1 MDLLEAIKQRH
12 SVRKYRNEPIDAARL
27 GILSD
32 EIRECN
38 SLSGLNIQLVKDEP
52 LAFSTGIFKYG
63 AFSGVKNYIV
73 MAGPHGTEYEQK
85 VGYYGERLVLLAQT
99 IGLNTCW
106 VGLTFKLIEDVFT
119 LSEGEKVHCVIAI
132 GFGENSGKQHP
143 DKPIDKFIDVQGE
156 VPGWFLSGVEAALLA
171 PTALNQ
177 QKWHFTLK
185 EGNKVEAT
193 TAFSLTGR
201 SYLHIDLGIVKYHF
215 EIGAGKEN
223 FEWV

>member
-73 MAGPHGTEYEQK
+73 MAGPKGADYEQK